1 VTDAS
6 GPAQDD
12 GRVRLLT
19 YNVASAKR
27 DRAALGRVVRAVAPD
42 LVTVQEGPGRLR
54 WRSAAA
60 RLARETALLWLGG
73 GGPPAGTNVVLGHMR
88 VDSVLTWSQ
97 RFPTPVGTPACGIA
111 AGVFRVRG
119 RPLGI
124 AGVHLPPNPADRLR
138 YAELLAVVVGEL
150 RSRAG
155 AVVVAGDLNEVPG
168 GPGWRRISELG
179 LTDAATAA
187 AGADAEPTFP
197 ARHSDRRLDAI
208 WTSGS
213 VEVLAVGVP
222 GRSLR
227 VPDVHA
233 DDLVV
238 ATDHLPVVA
247 DLRLTGPVAGRGS
260 ADRVE
265 RGSADRVERGSAD
278 RVGRGSADRT
288 G

>member
-1 VTDAS
+1 MTDAS

-19 YNVASAKR
+19 YNVKSAKL

-73 GGPPAGTNVVLGHMR
+73 GGPPAGTNLLLGHMR

-97 RFPTPVGTPACGIA
+97 RFPTPLLAPVRGIA

-119 RPLGI
+119 RTVGI
-124 AGVHLPPNPADRLR
+124 AGVHLPLDPADRLR

-150 RSRAG
+150 RSRAD
-155 AVVVAGDLNEVPG
+155 AVVVSGDLNEVPG
-168 GPGWRRISELG
+168 QPVWRRLAELG
-179 LTDAATAA
+179 LTDAVAAAA
-187 AGADAEPTFP
+187 AGSGTTPELTFP
-197 ARHSDRRLDAI
+197 ARHADRRLDTV
-208 WTSGS
+208 WTSGA
-213 VEVLAVGVP
+213 VEVVAVGVP

-238 ATDHLPVVA
+238 ATDHLPLVA
-247 DLRLTGPVAGRGS
+247 DLRLTGPVAGRATASVAGHGS
-260 ADRVE
+260 T
-265 RGSADRVERGSAD
+265 
-278 RVGRGSADRT
+278 DRT

>member
-1 VTDAS
+1 MTDAPR
-6 GPAQDD
+6 PAQDD

-19 YNVASAKR
+19 YNVKSAKL

-42 LVTVQEGPGRLR
+42 LVAVQEGPGRFR

-73 GGPPAGTNVVLGHMR
+73 GGPPAGTNLLLGHMR

-97 RFPTPVGTPACGIA
+97 RFPTPLLAPVRGIA
-111 AGVFRVRG
+111 AGVFRVNG
-119 RPLGI
+119 RTLGI
-124 AGVHLPPNPADRLR
+124 AGVHLPLDPADRLR

-155 AVVVAGDLNEVPG
+155 AVVVAGDLNEIPG
-168 GPGWRRISELG
+168 EPVWQRIAALG
-179 LTDAATAA
+179 MTEAVAA
-187 AGADAEPTFP
+187 AAAASGREPELTFP
-197 ARHSDRRLDAI
+197 ARHSGKRLDTI
-208 WTSGS
+208 WTSGA
-213 VEVLAVGVP
+213 VDVVGVGVP
-222 GRSLR
+222 GRSFR
-227 VPDVHA
+227 VADVHA

-247 DLRLTGPVAGRGS
+247 DLRLTGPVTGRVAGDSAGHGAGDTAGR
-260 ADRVE
+260 
-265 RGSADRVERGSAD
+265 
-278 RVGRGSADRT
+278 T